1 MEKLKQ
7 EEAIKIQIVREQ
19 VGASVDQMETNA
31 MALLKETLLNQ
42 FFQPAMTAS
51 PATLGTT
58 GSQLMASTADTSKGQ
73 SGQAKLEIGFQLQYK
88 KEEELKTA
96 TFDYSVIAPE
106 TRTHAPN
113 GFFSTLLTNVQKAT
127 HIREINLDDPFFKIL
142 NVEVSTTADFP
153 AIDLQALTVEMQYGG
168 TTSQPQVVGT
178 ATFLPT
184 HAVAQRFM
192 ASLAQNDYS
201 YRYKTSYNFGQAE
214 SVAAQTSKIESP
226 WRSTTTRALV
236 VHPPEDIAI
245 LHLYIE
251 PGVVDWDVV
260 SLVETRL
267 IYDDPANNFH
277 AERTFLIKSDSTRQE
292 WIVRLTNPQANS
304 YQVQYR
310 WHLKDLS
317 KIDGRPMTRTDAH
330 LFVEDPF
337 VDRLPVT
344 VDPQVDP
351 ANVARVNV
359 EFEYE
364 DPANNFTVHKQVEI
378 GAPFRRS
385 TVTIPIVDASKRE
398 FSYTVTLVKPNGHAE
413 NHAPKTTDQLSIIIT
428 EGGVYL
434 DVDVV
439 LIGDLATFQ
448 VDALQ
453 VDLRA
458 EPLDGVPPKVESHL
472 FLPGEPKRYTQRLLL
487 RADRPIQQF
496 QYRTKVIAAGNEIAG
511 DWTPCQTQILTLQV
525 QRLLQPS

>member
-1 MEKLKQ
+1 
-7 EEAIKIQIVREQ
+7 
-19 VGASVDQMETNA
+19 
-31 MALLKETLLNQ
+31 
-42 FFQPAMTAS
+42 
-51 PATLGTT
+51 
-58 GSQLMASTADTSKGQ
+58 
-73 SGQAKLEIGFQLQYK
+73 
-88 KEEELKTA
+88 
-96 TFDYSVIAPE
+96 
-106 TRTHAPN
+106 
-113 GFFSTLLTNVQKAT
+113 
-127 HIREINLDDPFFKIL
+127 
-142 NVEVSTTADFP
+142 
-153 AIDLQALTVEMQYGG
+153 
-168 TTSQPQVVGT
+168 
-178 ATFLPT
+178 
-184 HAVAQRFM
+184 
-192 ASLAQNDYS
+192 
-201 YRYKTSYNFGQAE
+201 
-214 SVAAQTSKIESP
+214 
-226 WRSTTTRALV
+226 

-317 KIDGRPMTRTDAH
+317 KIDGKPMTRTDAH
-330 LFVEDPF
+330 LFVADPF

-458 EPLDGVPPKVESHL
+458 EPLDGVQPKVESHL

-496 QYRTKVIAAGNEIAG
+496 QYRTKVIAAGNEIAS